1 MEDEIGVG
9 EVITQFIDYELESVN
24 TAIPAL
30 VLAIKEDGENL
41 LVDVQPSV
49 SILNR
54 DGSVVA
60 QASILNVPLQQ
71 PASSVGGMIFPVAV
85 GDTVLLDFSQRGID
99 TWKYGSGSPT
109 APSDYRKFDK
119 KDCVAIPC
127 IFPVSKSMASRSRQ
141 GEDYSPGD
149 TVIYNRK
156 GDNPVEIVLK
166 QSGDIVVNAAQGK
179 VTVNCKVSEVN
190 AEDSMTVTTKDFKIN
205 CDTYQVS
212 SSSYTIG
219 TGSYSMSATVA
230 AASTGTFSHNGS
242 WILNGIAMETHTH
255 GGVETGSGSTGGP
268 Q

>member
-1 MEDEIGVG
+1 MDEEVG
-9 EVITQFIDYELESVN
+9 LGELITQFIDYKQESVN
-24 TAIPAL
+24 TAIPAV
-30 VLAIKEDGENL
+30 VLGVKEDGRKL
-41 LVDVQPSV
+41 LLDVQPSV

-60 QASILNVPLQQ
+60 QASILNVPYQQ

-85 GDTVLLDFSQRGID
+85 GDTVLLVFSQRGID
-99 TWKYGSGSPT
+99 TWKYGSGSPA

-119 KDCVAIPC
+119 RDCVAIPC
-127 IFPVSKSMASRSRQ
+127 IFPVSKSMANESRQ
-141 GEDYSPGD
+141 GADYSAGD

-156 GDNPVEIVLK
+156 GANPVEIVLK
-166 QSGDIVVNAAQGK
+166 QDGNIVVNASQGK

-190 AEDSMTVTTKDFKIN
+190 AEDSMTVNTKDFKIN
-205 CDTYQVS
+205 CETYQVS

-230 AASTGTFSHNGS
+230 AASSGTFSHNGS
-242 WILNGIAMETHTH
+242 WILNSIPMETHTH
-255 GGVETGSGSTGGP
+255 PGVQTGSGSTGGP